1 MGGTKKHSYLS
12 VRFAKVQLRYKPMM
26 LSNTLF
32 QRYPTQLALLLS
44 LTGLCFMVSGASMFF
59 LGQFIFHT
67 SMDQLANQMMKP
79 ENANMSRLLN
89 TAFSIISFGL
99 PPILYAKLLG
109 SQPFRRLGFNA
120 HINGQQVGW
129 VVLILI
135 ASIGLTG
142 MLSELNQ
149 SIPLPKEWQ
158 MKAKAMEENYER
170 TVMAMAHMPRL
181 IDFILAILTVALA
194 PAILEELMFR
204 SALQPIFIGITRNP
218 FWGIFITSLLFSAI
232 HFEVYGFIPR
242 LALGFLLGLVYYY
255 GKNIWLSIM
264 FHFLNNAMI
273 VVALFWADRNG
284 ISTKEV
290 INQKIPLLAGMISVV
305 ALFLMLRFFIGASRR
320 YWEQIPSLFK
330 LNHQPD
336 A

>member
-1 MGGTKKHSYLS
+1 MGGLKKHSYLS
-12 VRFAKVQLRYKPMM
+12 VRFAKVQLRDKRMK

-44 LTGLCFMVSGASMFF
+44 LTGLCFMASGAAMFF

-67 SMDQLANQMMKP
+67 SMDQLGNQMMKP

-89 TAFSIISFGL
+89 TAFSVISFGL
-99 PPILYAKLLG
+99 PPILYAKLMG
-109 SQPFRRLGFNA
+109 NQAFRRLGFNRN
-120 HINGQQVGW
+120 INAKQIGW
-129 VVLILI
+129 VVLIVI
-135 ASIGLTG
+135 ASVGLTG

-158 MKAKAMEENYER
+158 IKAKAMEENYER
-170 TVMAMAHMPRL
+170 TVMAMAQMPRIIDL
-181 IDFILAILTVALA
+181 ILTILTVALA

-204 SALQPIFIGITRNP
+204 SALQPIFIGITKNP
-218 FWGIFITSLLFSAI
+218 FMGIFITSFFFSAI

-242 LALGFLLGLVYYY
+242 LALGYLLGMVYFY
-255 GKNIWLSIM
+255 GKNIWLSIS

-290 INQKIPLLAGMISVV
+290 INQKVPLLAGMISV
-305 ALFLMLRFFIGASRR
+305 ASLFFMFRFFIGASRK
-320 YWEQIPSLFK
+320 YWAQTPSLFK
-330 LNHQPD
+330 LNNQSD